1 MEERFKQSD
10 MILMYRIMKEDLHIK
25 RELLFPE
32 VKQSNTRVRHHL
44 KVQLGKPANLDVRR
58 HFFNQRVIVPWSE
71 TPQTMVNSLSVD
83 SFKSAYDKL
92 CGKVSN

>member
-1 MEERFKQSD
+1 MEERFKRGD
-10 MILMYRIMKEDLHIK
+10 MILMYRIMKEDLNIK

-32 VKQSNTRVRHHL
+32 VRQLYTRGHHL

-58 HFFNQRVIVPWSE
+58 HFFNQRVIVPWNE
-71 TPQTMVNSLSVD
+71 MPQTMVNSPSVD
-83 SFKSAYDKL
+83 SFKSAYDKW